1 MKLCFVTSL
10 IFFAGFPATIIL
22 GRTSFVTIAPAAIIA
37 SLPISTPGQIVA
49 PPPIAHPNRNFA
61 PLIVGG
67 LSRKWPIGELF
78 VKDTPGPIILNQ
90 QI

>member
-49 PPPIAHPNRNFA
+49 P
-61 PLIVGG
+61 
-67 LSRKWPIGELF
+67 
-78 VKDTPGPIILNQ
+78 D
-90 QI
+90 